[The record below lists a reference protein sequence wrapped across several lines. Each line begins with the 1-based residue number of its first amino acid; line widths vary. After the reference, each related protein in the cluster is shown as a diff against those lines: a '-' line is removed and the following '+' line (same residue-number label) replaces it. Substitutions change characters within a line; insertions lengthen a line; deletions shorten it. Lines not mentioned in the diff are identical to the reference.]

1 MPHSGQMISI
11 PRLNLSQG
19 AGAVEVARRE
29 ASVSNG
35 GLGAATNATS
45 PNWSLRSLPTVSQQ
59 DLTMARQELAA
70 MAEGKTPSM
79 REDNAEKFLIA
90 ELM

>member
-1 MPHSGQMISI
+1 MISI

>member
-1 MPHSGQMISI
+1 
-11 PRLNLSQG
+11 
-19 AGAVEVARRE
+19 
-29 ASVSNG
+29 
-35 GLGAATNATS
+35 
-45 PNWSLRSLPTVSQQ
+45 
-59 DLTMARQELAA
+59 MARQELAA